1 MVQEDR
7 ELFLCAQKGDED
19 AKDELFSRNIGL
31 VHHVV
36 KRFMGRGCETEDLFQ
51 LGSIGLIK
59 AIDRFDV
66 DYGVCFSTYAVPMIV
81 GEIRRFLRDDGIL
94 KVSRSIKENIWKLRQ
109 TRERLNQTLGR
120 DVTVQ
125 ELSKESGIPVEDIVV
140 AMDADHDVESIYKKV
155 YQSDGNEI
163 YLVDML
169 GNDSSKNAVLGTSR
183 NEGEELLNK
192 MLIDEIL
199 EKLDKKERLLIK
211 LRYYEN
217 QTQTQ
222 VAQELGMS
230 QVQVS
235 RLEKKVLLRMRD
247 AI

>member
-1 MVQEDR
+1 MAQEDR

-19 AKDELFSRNIGL
+19 AKEELFSKNIGL

-36 KRFMGRGCETEDLFQ
+36 KRFMGRGCEMEDLFQ

-66 DYGVCFSTYAVPMIV
+66 DYGVRFSTYAVPMIV

-94 KVSRSIKENIWKLRQ
+94 KVSRSIKENIWKIKQ
-109 TRERLNQTLGR
+109 TREKLSHELGR
-120 DVTVQ
+120 EVTLQ
-125 ELSKESGIPVEDIVV
+125 ELSKESGISVEDIVV

-169 GNDSSKNAVLGTSR
+169 GNDSSKNTALGAAG
-183 NEGEELLNK
+183 NEGEQLLYK

-199 EKLDKKERLLIK
+199 EKLDKKEQLLIK
-211 LRYYEN
+211 LRYYDN

-222 VAQELGMS
+222 VAKKLGMS

-235 RLEKKVLLRMRD
+235 RLEKKVLLKMRE